1 MEDFST
7 MMKKQFSQERYS
19 TPVLVL
25 KRFADE
31 DVIRTSE
38 TGDNLGGIP
47 GGWSGVTMQG
57 GDFE

>member
-1 MEDFST
+1 

-25 KRFADE
+25 NRFADE